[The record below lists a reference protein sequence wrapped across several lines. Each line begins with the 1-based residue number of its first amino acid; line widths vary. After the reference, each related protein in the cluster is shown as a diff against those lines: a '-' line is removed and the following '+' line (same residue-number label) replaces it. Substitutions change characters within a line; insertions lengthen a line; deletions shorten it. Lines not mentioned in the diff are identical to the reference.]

1 MIFEEITMKQSLHM
15 KKICASLMA
24 MTGLALTSGYA
35 QAQAADAYPTKTI
48 KLVVP
53 FAPGGVTDT
62 SGRIVAESLSKRLG
76 QQVIIENK
84 PGASGNIG
92 AQQVATAAPDGYTL
106 FLALDG
112 TLVINPHAYSKIGF
126 DTLKDFAPVA
136 KIGNSIVILAANP
149 TVKAKNLKE
158 LVALAQAT
166 PGGLSYGTS
175 GNASLVHLAGELLKQ
190 QSNANF
196 VHVAYKGGGP
206 AVADALAGH
215 IPLTFASAASINQH
229 LKAGKLVALGVPS
242 ATRSAAYPDIPTF
255 KESGILGIELNSW
268 VGIMAPAKTPAAIVA
283 KLNKEINAVLQD
295 PAVKAKLLGS
305 GIEAANA
312 SAAQFGDEI
321 KRDLALYKPVVEKA
335 GIKVN

>member
-1 MIFEEITMKQSLHM
+1 MKKYSFNI
-15 KKICASLMA
+15 KKICAGLIA
-24 MTGLALTSGYA
+24 MSGTVLASGYVH
-35 QAQAADAYPTKTI
+35 AQAAESYPSKTI

-62 SGRIVAESLSKRLG
+62 SGRIVAEGLSKRLG
-76 QQVIIENK
+76 QQVIVENK

-92 AQQVATAAPDGYTL
+92 AQQVASSAPDGYTL

-136 KIGNSIVILAANP
+136 KIGNSVIILAANP
-149 TVKAKNLKE
+149 AVKAKNLKE
-158 LVALAQAT
+158 LVALANET

-175 GNASLVHLAGELLKQ
+175 GNASIVHLAGELLKQ
-190 QSNANF
+190 QSNSNF

-255 KESGILGIELNSW
+255 KESGIPGIELNSW
-268 VGIMAPAKTPAAIVA
+268 VGIMAPAKTPDAIIA

-295 PAVKAKLLGS
+295 PAVKEKLLGS
-305 GIEAANA
+305 GIEAANGTP
-312 SAAQFGDEI
+312 AQFAQEI
-321 KRDLALYKPVVEKA
+321 KRDLEMYRPVVEKA

>member
-1 MIFEEITMKQSLHM
+1 MNMNGFNL
-15 KKICASLMA
+15 KKICASVLLL
-24 MTGLALTSGYA
+24 TGVSLNASLSHA
-35 QAQAADAYPTKTI
+35 QTADNYPSKTI

-62 SGRIVAESLSKRLG
+62 SGRILAEGLSKRLG
-76 QQVIIENK
+76 QQVVVENK

-92 AQQVATAAPDGYTL
+92 AQMVATSPADGYTL

-136 KIGNSIVILAANP
+136 KIGNSVIILAANP
-149 TVKAKNLKE
+149 AVKAKNLKE
-158 LVALAQAT
+158 LVALANAT

-175 GNASLVHLAGELLKQ
+175 GNASIVHLAGELLKQ
-190 QSNANF
+190 QSNSNF

-255 KESGILGIELNSW
+255 KESGIPGIELNSW
-268 VGIMAPAKTPAAIVA
+268 VGIMAPAKTPANIIE

-305 GIEAANA
+305 GIEASNVTP
-312 SAAQFGDEI
+312 AQFGQEI
-321 KRDLALYKPVVEKA
+321 QRDLEMYKPVVEKA

>member
-1 MIFEEITMKQSLHM
+1 MQSFNI
-15 KKICASLMA
+15 KKICVAMFA
-24 MTGLALTSGYA
+24 MTGAMLVNGQALA
-35 QAQAADAYPTKTI
+35 QATDAYPTKTI

-62 SGRIVAESLSKRLG
+62 SGRILAEGLSKRLG
-76 QQVIIENK
+76 QQVIVENK

-92 AQQVATAAPDGYTL
+92 AQLVASAAPDGYTL

-136 KIGNSIVILAANP
+136 KIGNSVIILAANP
-149 TVKAKNLKE
+149 AVKAKNLKE
-158 LVALAQAT
+158 LVALANAT
-166 PGGLSYGTS
+166 PGGMSYGTS
-175 GNASLVHLAGELLKQ
+175 GNASIVHLAGELLKQ
-190 QSNANF
+190 QSNSNF

-215 IPLTFASAASINQH
+215 IPLTFSSAASINQH
-229 LKAGKLVALGVPS
+229 MKAGKLVALGVPS
-242 ATRSAAYPDIPTF
+242 ATRSPAYPDIPTF
-255 KESGILGIELNSW
+255 KESGIPGIELNSW
-268 VGIMAPAKTPAAIVA
+268 VGIMAPAKTPAAIVT

-312 SAAQFGDEI
+312 TSAQFGDEI
-321 KRDLALYKPVVEKA
+321 KRDLAMYKPVVEKA

>member
-1 MIFEEITMKQSLHM
+1 MN
-15 KKICASLMA
+15 KKTLSIKKVCAALVA
-24 MTGLALTSGYA
+24 VTGLCLTTGYA
-35 QAQAADAYPTKTI
+35 HAQGVDTYPTKPI

-62 SGRIVAESLSKRLG
+62 SGRIIAEGLSKRLG
-76 QQVIIENK
+76 QQVIVENK

-92 AQQVATAAPDGYTL
+92 AQQVATATPDGYTL

-126 DTLKDFAPVA
+126 DPIKDFEPVA
-136 KIGNSIVILAANP
+136 KIGNSVIILAANP
-149 TVKAKNLKE
+149 NVKAKNLKE
-158 LVALAQAT
+158 LVALANST

-175 GNASLVHLAGELLKQ
+175 GNASIVHLAGELLKQ
-190 QSNANF
+190 QSNSNF

-206 AVADALAGH
+206 AVADAL
-215 IPLTFASAASINQH
+215 PRQTPPSCASAASINQH
-229 LKAGKLVALGVPS
+229 LKAGTLVALGVPS
-242 ATRSAAYPDIPTF
+242 ANRSTSYPDIPTF
-255 KESGILGIELNSW
+255 KEAGIPGIELNSW

-283 KLNKEINAVLQD
+283 KLNQEINAVLQD
-295 PAVKAKLLGS
+295 PTVKAKLLGS

-312 SAAQFGDEI
+312 TPQQFGDEI
-321 KRDLALYKPVVEKA
+321 KRDLAMYKPVVEKA

>member
-1 MIFEEITMKQSLHM
+1 MKQTFNI
-15 KKICASLMA
+15 KKICVAVLA
-24 MTGLALTSGYA
+24 MTGALMTHGQALA
-35 QAQAADAYPTKTI
+35 QATDAYPTKTV

-62 SGRIVAESLSKRLG
+62 SGRIVAEALSKRLG
-76 QQVIIENK
+76 QQVIVENK

-92 AQQVATAAPDGYTL
+92 AQQAAGAAPDGYTL
-106 FLALDG
+106 FLALDNI
-112 TLVINPHAYSKIGF
+112 LVINPHAYSKIGF

-149 TVKAKNLKE
+149 AVNAKNLKE
-158 LVALAQAT
+158 LVALANAT

-175 GNASLVHLAGELLKQ
+175 GNGSLVHLAGELLKQ
-190 QSNANF
+190 QSNSNF

-215 IPLTFASAASINQH
+215 TPLTFASAASINQH

-242 ATRSAAYPDIPTF
+242 AARSAAYPDIPTF
-255 KESGILGIELNSW
+255 KESGIPGIELNSW

-283 KLNKEINAVLQD
+283 KLNKEINAVLQE
-295 PAVKAKLLGS
+295 PAVKDKLLSS

-312 SAAQFGDEI
+312 TSAQFGDEI
-321 KRDLALYKPVVEKA
+321 KRDLEMYKPVVEKA

>member
-1 MIFEEITMKQSLHM
+1 MNQQAFNI
-15 KKICASLMA
+15 KKICASLIA
-24 MTGLALTSGYA
+24 MTGMLMTSGHALA
-35 QAQAADAYPTKTI
+35 QSTDAYPSKTI
-48 KLVVP
+48 RRVVP
-53 FAPGGVTDT
+53 VAPGGVTDT
-62 SGRIVAESLSKRLG
+62 SGRIVAEALSKRLG
-76 QQVIIENK
+76 QQVIVENK

-92 AQQVATAAPDGYTL
+92 AQQVAGAAPDGYTL

-136 KIGNSIVILAANP
+136 KIGNSVIILAANP
-149 TVKAKNLKE
+149 AVKAKTLKE
-158 LVALAQAT
+158 LVALANAT

-175 GNASLVHLAGELLKQ
+175 GNASIVHLAGELLKQ
-190 QSNANF
+190 QSNSNF

-242 ATRSAAYPDIPTF
+242 ATRSASYPDIPTF
-255 KESGILGIELNSW
+255 KESGIPGIELNSW
-268 VGIMAPAKTPAAIVA
+268 VGIMAPAKTPEAIIA

-295 PAVKAKLLGS
+295 PAVKEKLLGS
-305 GIEAANA
+305 GIEAANVTP
-312 SAAQFGDEI
+312 AQFGQEI
-321 KRDLALYKPVVEKA
+321 KRDLDMYKPVVEKA

>member
-1 MIFEEITMKQSLHM
+1 MKKKNLPF
-15 KKICASLMA
+15 KKICAALIA
-24 MTGLALTSGYA
+24 MTGIALTSGQA
-35 QAQAADAYPTKTI
+35 QAQATDTYPSKVI

-62 SGRIVAESLSKRLG
+62 SGRIVAEGLSKRLG
-76 QQVIIENK
+76 QQVIVENK

-126 DTLKDFAPVA
+126 DTLKDFEPIA
-136 KIGNSIVILAANP
+136 KIGNSVIILAANP
-149 TVKAKNLKE
+149 NVKAKNLKE
-158 LVALAQAT
+158 LVALANST

-175 GNASLVHLAGELLKQ
+175 GNASIVHLAGELLKQ
-190 QSNANF
+190 QSNSNF
-196 VHVAYKGGGP
+196 VHVPYKGGAP

-229 LKAGKLVALGVPS
+229 LKAGTLVALGVPS
-242 ATRSAAYPDIPTF
+242 ATRSTAYPDIPTF
-255 KESGILGIELNSW
+255 KESGISGIELNSW

-295 PAVKAKLLGS
+295 PTVKAKLLAA

-312 SAAQFGDEI
+312 TAAQFGDEI
-321 KRDLALYKPVVEKA
+321 KRDLAMYKPVVEKA

>member
-1 MIFEEITMKQSLHM
+1 MNNQTFNI
-15 KKICASLMA
+15 KKICAAMLA
-24 MTGLALTSGYA
+24 MTGVALASGQV
-35 QAQAADAYPTKTI
+35 QAQATGTYPTKTI

-62 SGRIVAESLSKRLG
+62 SGRIVAEALTKRLG
-76 QQVIIENK
+76 QQVVVENK

-92 AQQVATAAPDGYTL
+92 AQLVANAAPDGYTL

-136 KIGNSIVILAANP
+136 KIGNSVIILAANP
-149 TVKAKNLKE
+149 AVKAKNLKE
-158 LVALAQAT
+158 LVALANAT

-175 GNASLVHLAGELLKQ
+175 GNASIVHLAGELLKQ
-190 QSNANF
+190 QSNSNF

-229 LKAGKLVALGVPS
+229 MKAGKLVALGVPS
-242 ATRSAAYPDIPTF
+242 ATRSVAYPDIPTF
-255 KESGILGIELNSW
+255 KESGIPGIELNSW
-268 VGIMAPAKTPAAIVA
+268 VGIMAPAKTPAAVIT
-283 KLNKEINAVLQD
+283 KLNQEINAVLQD

-305 GIEAANA
+305 GIEAANVTPV
-312 SAAQFGDEI
+312 QFGDEI
-321 KRDLALYKPVVEKA
+321 KRDLAMYKPVVEKA

>member
-1 MIFEEITMKQSLHM
+1 MKQTFNI
-15 KKICASLMA
+15 KKLCVAMLV
-24 MTGLALTSGYA
+24 MTGAVLTHSQALA
-35 QAQAADAYPTKTI
+35 QATDVYPTKTV

-62 SGRIVAESLSKRLG
+62 SGRIVAEALSKRLG
-76 QQVIIENK
+76 QQVIVENK

-92 AQQVATAAPDGYTL
+92 AQQVAGAAPDGYTL

-136 KIGNSIVILAANP
+136 KIGNSVIILAANP
-149 TVKAKNLKE
+149 AVKAKNLKE
-158 LVALAQAT
+158 LAALANET
-166 PGGLSYGTS
+166 PGGMSYGTS
-175 GNASLVHLAGELLKQ
+175 GNASIVHLAGELLKQ
-190 QSNANF
+190 QSNSNF

-255 KESGILGIELNSW
+255 KESGIPGIELNSW
-268 VGIMAPAKTPAAIVA
+268 VGIMAPAKTPAAIIA

-295 PAVKAKLLGS
+295 PAVKDKLLGS

-312 SAAQFGDEI
+312 TSAQFGDEI
-321 KRDLALYKPVVEKA
+321 KRDLEMYKPVVEKA

>member
-1 MIFEEITMKQSLHM
+1 MKQTFDI
-15 KKICASLMA
+15 KKICITM
-24 MTGLALTSGYA
+24 LAILGAVLTNGQALA
-35 QAQAADAYPTKTI
+35 QATDAYPTKTI

-62 SGRIVAESLSKRLG
+62 SGRILAEGLSKRLG
-76 QQVIIENK
+76 QQVIVENK

-92 AQQVATAAPDGYTL
+92 AQLVASAAPDGYTL

-136 KIGNSIVILAANP
+136 KIGNSVIILAANP
-149 TVKAKNLKE
+149 SVKAKNLKE
-158 LVALAQAT
+158 LAALANAT
-166 PGGLSYGTS
+166 PGGMSYGTS
-175 GNASLVHLAGELLKQ
+175 GNASIVHLAGELLKQ
-190 QSNANF
+190 QSNSNF

-215 IPLTFASAASINQH
+215 ISLTFASAASINQH
-229 LKAGKLVALGVPS
+229 LKAGKLVALCVPS

-255 KESGILGIELNSW
+255 KESGIPGIELNSW
-268 VGIMAPAKTPAAIVA
+268 VGIMAPAKTPVAIVA
-283 KLNKEINAVLQD
+283 KLNKEINAVLQE
-295 PAVKAKLLGS
+295 PAVKAKLLAS

-312 SAAQFGDEI
+312 TSAQFGDEI
-321 KRDLALYKPVVEKA
+321 KRDLAMYKPVVEKA

>member
-1 MIFEEITMKQSLHM
+1 MKMNGFNL
-15 KKICASLMA
+15 KKICASVLLL
-24 MTGLALTSGYA
+24 TGVSLNASLSHA
-35 QAQAADAYPTKTI
+35 QTADNYPSKTI

-62 SGRIVAESLSKRLG
+62 SGRILAEGLSKRLG
-76 QQVIIENK
+76 QQVVVENK

-92 AQQVATAAPDGYTL
+92 AQMVATSPADGYTL

-126 DTLKDFAPVA
+126 DTIKDFAPVA
-136 KIGNSIVILAANP
+136 KIGNSVIILAANP
-149 TVKAKNLKE
+149 AVKAKNLKE
-158 LVALAQAT
+158 LVALANAT

-175 GNASLVHLAGELLKQ
+175 GNASIVHLAGELLKQ
-190 QSNANF
+190 QSNSNF

-255 KESGILGIELNSW
+255 KESGIPGIELNSW
-268 VGIMAPAKTPAAIVA
+268 VGIMAPAKTPANIIE

-305 GIEAANA
+305 GIEASNVTP
-312 SAAQFGDEI
+312 AQFGQEI
-321 KRDLALYKPVVEKA
+321 QRDLEMYKPVVEKA

>member
-1 MIFEEITMKQSLHM
+1 MNKQSFSI
-15 KKICASLMA
+15 KKICASLVA
-24 MTGLALTSGYA
+24 MTGMLMTSGHA
-35 QAQAADAYPTKTI
+35 LPQSADAYPSKAI

-62 SGRIVAESLSKRLG
+62 SGRIVAEALSKRLG
-76 QQVIIENK
+76 QQVIVENK

-92 AQQVATAAPDGYTL
+92 AQLVAGSAADGYTL

-136 KIGNSIVILAANP
+136 KIGNSVIILAANP
-149 TVKAKNLKE
+149 AVKAKNLKE
-158 LVALAQAT
+158 LVALANAT
-166 PGGLSYGTS
+166 TGGLSYGTS
-175 GNASLVHLAGELLKQ
+175 GNASIVHLAGELLKQ
-190 QSNANF
+190 QSNSNF

-255 KESGILGIELNSW
+255 KESGIPGIELNSW
-268 VGIMAPAKTPAAIVA
+268 VGIMAPAKTPEAIIA

-295 PAVKAKLLGS
+295 PAVKDKLLGS
-305 GIEAANA
+305 GIEAANVTP
-312 SAAQFGDEI
+312 AQFGQEI
-321 KRDLALYKPVVEKA
+321 KRDLEMYKPVVEKA